1 MGIQFRLGPGD
12 HKPVEDFLS
21 RDHAGTTAIT
31 LDTNATRHQHDAAA
45 AAVDAGLDVY
55 WEPAAERLAAPG
67 FGLDKFPLWN
77 GQPYDTDALTRDAA
91 ARAELVGRTLD
102 KHPSI
107 VTHVTAPHFYL
118 TNERT
123 ARLNIDLAERTRLA
137 VG

>member
-1 MGIQFRLGPGD
+1 MGD
-12 HKPVEDFLS
+12 
-21 RDHAGTTAIT
+21 
-31 LDTNATRHQHDAAA
+31 
-45 AAVDAGLDVY
+45 
-55 WEPAAERLAAPG
+55 
-67 FGLDKFPLWN
+67 
-77 GQPYDTDALTRDAA
+77 DTDALTRDAA

>member
-1 MGIQFRLGPGD
+1 MSTGSQQPSASPRTRLRARQV
-12 HKPVEDFLS
+12 H
-21 RDHAGTTAIT
+21 
-31 LDTNATRHQHDAAA
+31 
-45 AAVDAGLDVY
+45 
-55 WEPAAERLAAPG
+55 
-67 FGLDKFPLWN
+67 

>member
-1 MGIQFRLGPGD
+1 M
-12 HKPVEDFLS
+12 
-21 RDHAGTTAIT
+21 
-31 LDTNATRHQHDAAA
+31 
-45 AAVDAGLDVY
+45 
-55 WEPAAERLAAPG
+55 
-67 FGLDKFPLWN
+67 
-77 GQPYDTDALTRDAA
+77 RDAA

>member
-1 MGIQFRLGPGD
+1 MSTGSQQPSASPRTRLRARQVPSV
-12 HKPVEDFLS
+12 K
-21 RDHAGTTAIT
+21 R
-31 LDTNATRHQHDAAA
+31 
-45 AAVDAGLDVY
+45 
-55 WEPAAERLAAPG
+55 
-67 FGLDKFPLWN
+67 
-77 GQPYDTDALTRDAA
+77 QPYDTDALTRDAA